1 MHTFLLILERS
12 MCSALLVGHR
22 GIKMTVII
30 GKFSVS
36 QGSVLG
42 PMLFVLSTSSVS
54 HFENIQCSMQT
65 LPTR

>member
-1 MHTFLLILERS
+1 
-12 MCSALLVGHR
+12 MCSPLLVGYR

-30 GKFSVS
+30 SKFRVS

-42 PMLFVLSTSSVS
+42 PMLFVLNTSSVF

-65 LPTR
+65 ADAMTFICNFKEI